1 MNKNVRQIFL
11 PVVTAFVWGMAFVA
25 QDYCADKIG
34 VFQTLV
40 ERNFAGF
47 FAMLVVLYAFRA
59 ISKKKKT
66 RAAANSFRSTDVQI
80 HKVSKTDSL
89 DEGTTQSAKAT
100 SAPETKSS
108 SEQSRKT
115 LVIGSLC
122 LGLPLFVGMYLQ
134 QVGIILGTE
143 VGKAGFLTSLYVVIV
158 PLLGIAIGEKPS
170 LKLWASVLVA
180 VLGLYFLSI
189 KGDFSLA
196 LEDALVLSCAVAFA
210 IYIQL
215 AAYFSVRCDSIALS
229 TYQLLVAGIISI
241 PFFLITETFS
251 WEMFVSTLP
260 SILYLG
266 VFSSAIGFTLQIIAQ
281 KGTNT
286 TVVTLLMSLESVFA
300 AFGGWILLGQVMS
313 GRELFGAALM
323 LAAVILAQV
332 PAFPEKTRET
342 SNIASHSGRVL

>member
-1 MNKNVRQIFL
+1 
-11 PVVTAFVWGMAFVA
+11 MAFVA

-40 ERNFAGF
+40 GRNLAGF
-47 FAMLVVLYAFRA
+47 LAMLVVLYAFRT
-59 ISKKKKT
+59 ISKKKEARSVNETNSVTEEAVYKASNSEASG
-66 RAAANSFRSTDVQI
+66 AASTQAI
-80 HKVSKTDSL
+80 A
-89 DEGTTQSAKAT
+89 SASGSNVA
-100 SAPETKSS
+100 SG
-108 SEQSRKT
+108 RGNKT
-115 LVIGSLC
+115 LIIGSVC
-122 LGLPLFVGMYLQ
+122 LGVSLFVGMLLQ

-158 PLLGIAIGEKPS
+158 PLLGIAVGERPS
-170 LKLWASVLVA
+170 LKLWVAVLVA

-215 AAYFSVRCDSIALS
+215 AAYFSVRCDAIALS
-229 TYQLLVAGIISI
+229 TYQLLVAGLISL
-241 PFFLITETFS
+241 PFFLLTETFS

-266 VFSSAIGFTLQIIAQ
+266 VFSSAIGFTLQLIAQ

-300 AFGGWILLGQVMS
+300 AFGGWVLLGQVMS

-323 LAAVILAQV
+323 LAAVILAQIPTSHKATQESASV
-332 PAFPEKTRET
+332 AHQT
-342 SNIASHSGRVL
+342 SN

>member
-1 MNKNVRQIFL
+1 
-11 PVVTAFVWGMAFVA
+11 MAFVA

-40 ERNFAGF
+40 GRNVAGF
-47 FAMLVVLYAFRA
+47 LAMLVVLYAFRS

-66 RAAANSFRSTDVQI
+66 RLSCDAKITSEEPVFKVNNHEASSDDLSSQSVEASSVSESNSAGGKGS
-80 HKVSKTDSL
+80 
-89 DEGTTQSAKAT
+89 
-100 SAPETKSS
+100 
-108 SEQSRKT
+108 KT
-115 LVIGSLC
+115 LVIGSVC
-122 LGLPLFVGMYLQ
+122 LGVSLFVGMLLQ

-143 VGKAGFLTSLYVVIV
+143 VGKAGFLTSLYVVLV
-158 PLLGIAIGEKPS
+158 PLLGIAVGERPS
-170 LKLWASVLVA
+170 LKLWAAVLVA

-196 LEDALVLSCAVAFA
+196 LEDAFVLSCAVAFA

-215 AAYFSVRCDSIALS
+215 AAYFSARCDAIALS
-229 TYQLLVAGIISI
+229 TYQLLVSGLIAL

-251 WEMFVSTLP
+251 WEMFISTLP

-266 VFSSAIGFTLQIIAQ
+266 VFSSAIGFTLQLIAQ

-300 AFGGWILLGQVMS
+300 AFGGWVLLGQVMS

-323 LAAVILAQV
+323 LAAVILAQI
-332 PAFPEKTRET
+332 PAPHKTTQETASVAHQT
-342 SNIASHSGRVL
+342 SN